1 MGDGAPAPPGPPSP
15 AQVPPPGDGAA
26 VMVAAHPGVRL
37 YARFRGESDK
47 VDGFHLSFADLMS
60 LLLVFFV
67 VMFAM
72 TAGRPAKVAT
82 AFSGNIGPDVP
93 PKPLARPS
101 RIGADPLLFAAAGTG
116 DGLVKDALHRRQ
128 WAAGRSRT
136 ERQIAVSGLLGSG
149 ARPDLERRRRRLA
162 GLLTGLR
169 LLADAAVRPGD
180 IRVFLDQHHLV
191 IVLAERI
198 TFASARATL
207 LPDAE
212 KLLPKLA
219 RLIQASELRVLV
231 QGHTDDRPLHGG
243 RFPSNWEL
251 SAARAAAVARF
262 LIQAGVSAASVSIQG
277 FAATRAVA
285 DNDSPQGRAKNRR
298 VEIRLSL
305 PPGA

>member
-1 MGDGAPAPPGPPSP
+1 SAPPGPPSP
-15 AQVPPPGDGAA
+15 DQTSPPPGDGAA
-26 VMVAAHPGVRL
+26 VMAASLPGVRL
-37 YARFRGESDK
+37 YDRFRGESDK

-82 AFSGNIGPDVP
+82 AFTGNIGPDVP
-93 PKPLARPS
+93 PKPVARPS
-101 RIGADPLLFAAAGTG
+101 RTGADPLLFAAAGTN

-128 WAAGRSRT
+128 WAATRGRSR
-136 ERQIAVSGLLGSG
+136 RQLAVSGLLGADS
-149 ARPDLERRRRRLA
+149 RPDLERRRRRLA
-162 GLLTGLR
+162 GLLAGMR

-180 IRVFLDQHHLV
+180 IRVYTDQHQLV

-198 TFASARATL
+198 TFASAQAGL
-207 LPDAE
+207 LPDAQR
-212 KLLPKLA
+212 LLPKLA
-219 RLIQASELRVLV
+219 RLIQASDLRVLV
-231 QGHTDDRPLHGG
+231 QGHTDDQPLHGG
-243 RFPSNWEL
+243 RFPTNWEL

-262 LIQAGVSAASVSIQG
+262 LIQVGVSAASVSIQG
-277 FAATRAVA
+277 FASTRAVA